1 MLFPEEPEPDLSE
14 AIASYA
20 NLHKRLFEA
29 LASIQAA
36 NKQVK
41 RMEKRDAGLGR
52 LPLFVTAR
60 RNYLSPV
67 YSKLG

>member
-36 NKQVK
+36 NK
-41 RMEKRDAGLGR
+41 
-52 LPLFVTAR
+52 
-60 RNYLSPV
+60 
-67 YSKLG
+67 